1 MSDMITM
8 DDLNE
13 ENMAKLAAMVGQT
26 ETRSNV
32 QQGLPRLAIEQ
43 QADND
48 DGEPLPK
55 GSFRIRLD
63 NNTVYA
69 KEITVRMFVR
79 YYSYDLWNQNSPEDS
94 VRTVLSPSLS
104 DDFPDTSGGMKCGKL
119 NKQEVEALSTNSLEH
134 AKQKSIKCTQV
145 IYGVI
150 AGAKDATDTTGEAVD
165 LKGTPFIWSARGS
178 AFMPVANYIR
188 EVPSNKIIFGQ
199 KVSIATKRNKNGGIV
214 YYVPAF
220 DKPQPVKIVDEDVE
234 TLNTF
239 MKDIEKWNERV
250 LKQYNERKENVIAM
264 DDLDVAKAL
273 ENAEAI

>member
-79 YYSYDLWNQNSPEDS
+79 YYSYDSWNQQSPEDS
-94 VRTVLSPSLS
+94 IRTVLAPSLS

-134 AKQKSIKCTQV
+134 AKQKNIKCTQV
-145 IYGVI
+145 VYGVI
-150 AGAKDATDTTGEAVD
+150 TGAKDATDTTGEAVD

-199 KVSIATKRNKNGGIV
+199 KVNIATKRNKNGGIT
-214 YYVPAF
+214 YYTPVF

-239 MKDIEKWNERV
+239 MKDIERWNERV
-250 LKQYNERKENVIAM
+250 LKQYNERKENVLAM
-264 DDLDVAKAL
+264 DDLDVANSL
-273 ENAEAI
+273 EDAG

>member
-199 KVSIATKRNKNGGIV
+199 KVSIATKRNKNGGIT
-214 YYVPAF
+214 YYTPVF

>member
-178 AFMPVANYIR
+178 AFMPVANFIR

-199 KVSIATKRNKNGGIV
+199 KVSIATKRNKNGGIT
-214 YYVPAF
+214 YYTPVF

>member
-26 ETRSNV
+26 EKRSNV

-43 QADND
+43 QTDDD

-69 KEITVRMFVR
+69 KEITVRIFVR
-79 YYSYDLWNQNSPEDS
+79 WYSYDMYNKVKPEES
-94 VRTVLSPSLS
+94 IRTVLASSLS
-104 DDFPDTSGGMKCGKL
+104 DDFPDTSGGNKCGKL
-119 NKQEVEALSTNSLEH
+119 SKQEVEALPPNSLEF
-134 AKQKSIKCTQV
+134 ARQKNIKCVQV
-145 IYGVI
+145 VYGI
-150 AGAKDATDTTGEAVD
+150 ITGAKDATDTTGEAVD

-178 AFMPVANYIR
+178 SYMPVSNYIR
-188 EVPSNKIIFGQ
+188 EVPSNKIIFSQ
-199 KVSIATKRNKNGGIV
+199 KVNISTKRNRQGSNT
-214 YYVPAF
+214 YYTPVF
-220 DKPQPVKIVDEDVE
+220 DKPQPVNIADEDVE
-234 TLNTF
+234 TLNIF

-250 LKQYNERKENVIAM
+250 LKQYNERKENVLAM
-264 DDLDVAKAL
+264 DDLDVANSL
-273 ENAEAI
+273 EDAG

>member
-13 ENMAKLAAMVGQT
+13 ENIAKLAAMVGQT

-199 KVSIATKRNKNGGIV
+199 KVSIATKRNKNGGIT
-214 YYVPAF
+214 YYTPVF

-239 MKDIEKWNERV
+239 MKDIEKSNERV

>member
-8 DDLNE
+8 DDLTE

-79 YYSYDLWNQNSPEDS
+79 YYSYDLWNQQSPEDS
-94 VRTVLSPSLS
+94 IRTVLAPSLS
-104 DDFPDTSGGMKCGKL
+104 DDFPDTSGGMKCGKM

-145 IYGVI
+145 VYGVI
-150 AGAKDATDTTGEAVD
+150 TGAKDATDSTGETID

-199 KVSIATKRNKNGGIV
+199 KVNIATKRHKNGGIT
-214 YYVPAF
+214 YYTPVF

-239 MKDIEKWNERV
+239 MKDIERWNERV
-250 LKQYNERKENVIAM
+250 LKQYNERKENVLAM

>member
-8 DDLNE
+8 DDLTE

-26 ETRSNV
+26 ETRSNA

-69 KEITVRMFVR
+69 KEITVRKFVR
-79 YYSYDLWNQNSPEDS
+79 FQSYDLWNQQSPEDS
-94 VRTVLSPSLS
+94 IRTVLAPSLS

-145 IYGVI
+145 VYGI
-150 AGAKDATDTTGEAVD
+150 ITGAKDATDTTGESVD

-199 KVSIATKRNKNGGIV
+199 KVNIATKRNKNGGIT
-214 YYVPAF
+214 YYTPVF

-239 MKDIEKWNERV
+239 MKDIEKWNDRV
-250 LKQYNERKENVIAM
+250 LKQYNERKENVLAM

>member
-1 MSDMITM
+1 MSDIITM
-8 DDLNE
+8 EDLNE

-26 ETRSNV
+26 ETRATTT
-32 QQGLPRLAIEQ
+32 QGLPRLAIEQ

-55 GSFRIRLD
+55 GSFRIRLA
-63 NNTVYA
+63 NSTVYA
-69 KEITVRMFVR
+69 KEITVRIFVR

-94 VRTVLSPSLS
+94 IRTVLAPSLS

-119 NKQEVEALSTNSLEH
+119 SKQEVQGLAPNSLEH

-145 IYGVI
+145 VYGVI
-150 AGAKDATDTTGEAVD
+150 TGATNATDNAGDTVD
-165 LKGTPFIWSARGS
+165 LAGTPFIWSARGS

-199 KVSIATKRNKNGGIV
+199 KVKIATKRNKNGGIT
-214 YYVPAF
+214 YYTPAF
-220 DKPQPVKIVDEDVE
+220 YEPQAVKISDEDIE

-239 MKDIEKWNERV
+239 IQDIERANERV
-250 LKQYNERKENVIAM
+250 LKMYNERKENVLAM

>member
-79 YYSYDLWNQNSPEDS
+79 YYSYDLWNQQSPEDS
-94 VRTVLSPSLS
+94 IRTVLAPSLS
-104 DDFPDTSGGMKCGKL
+104 DDFPDTSGGMKCGKM

-145 IYGVI
+145 VYGI
-150 AGAKDATDTTGEAVD
+150 ITGAKDATDTTGEAVD

-199 KVSIATKRNKNGGIV
+199 KVNIATKRNKNGGIT
-214 YYVPAF
+214 YYTPVF

-239 MKDIEKWNERV
+239 MKDIERWNERV
-250 LKQYNERKENVIAM
+250 LKQYNERKENVLAM
-264 DDLDVAKAL
+264 DDLDVANSL
-273 ENAEAI
+273 EDAG

>member
-8 DDLNE
+8 DDLTE

-48 DGEPLPK
+48 DGEQLPK

-79 YYSYDLWNQNSPEDS
+79 YYSYDLWNQQSPEDS
-94 VRTVLSPSLS
+94 IRTVLAPSLS

-145 IYGVI
+145 VYGI
-150 AGAKDATDTTGEAVD
+150 ITGAKDATDTTGEAVD

-199 KVSIATKRNKNGGIV
+199 KVNIATKRNKNGGIT
-214 YYVPAF
+214 YYTPVF

-239 MKDIEKWNERV
+239 MKDIERWNERV
-250 LKQYNERKENVIAM
+250 LKQYNERKENVLAM

>member
-8 DDLNE
+8 DDLTE

-79 YYSYDLWNQNSPEDS
+79 YYSYDLWNQQSPEDS
-94 VRTVLSPSLS
+94 IRTVLAPSLS

-145 IYGVI
+145 VYGVI
-150 AGAKDATDTTGEAVD
+150 TGAKDATDTTGEAVD

-199 KVSIATKRNKNGGIV
+199 KVNIATKRNKNGGIT
-214 YYVPAF
+214 YYTPVF

-239 MKDIEKWNERV
+239 MKDIERWNERV
-250 LKQYNERKENVIAM
+250 LKQYNERKENVLAM
-264 DDLDVAKAL
+264 DDLDVANSL
-273 ENAEAI
+273 EDAG

>member
-8 DDLNE
+8 DDLTE

-48 DGEPLPK
+48 EGEPLPK
-55 GSFRIRLD
+55 GSFRVRLD

-79 YYSYDLWNQNSPEDS
+79 YYSYDLWNQQSPEDS
-94 VRTVLSPSLS
+94 IRTVLAPSLS

-145 IYGVI
+145 VYGI
-150 AGAKDATDTTGEAVD
+150 ITGAKDATDTTGEAVD

-199 KVSIATKRNKNGGIV
+199 KVSIATKRNKNGGIT
-214 YYVPAF
+214 YYTPVF

-239 MKDIEKWNERV
+239 MKDIERWNERV
-250 LKQYNERKENVIAM
+250 LKQYNERKENVLAM
-264 DDLDVAKAL
+264 DDLDVAKSL

>member
-1 MSDMITM
+1 MSDIITM
-8 DDLNE
+8 EDLNE

-26 ETRSNV
+26 ETRATTT
-32 QQGLPRLAIEQ
+32 QGLPRLAIEQ

-63 NNTVYA
+63 NSTVYA
-69 KEITVRMFVR
+69 KEITVRIFVR

-94 VRTVLSPSLS
+94 IRTVLAPSLS

-119 NKQEVEALSTNSLEH
+119 SKQEVEGLAPNSLEH

-145 IYGVI
+145 VYGVI
-150 AGAKDATDTTGEAVD
+150 TGATNATDNAGNAVD
-165 LKGTPFIWSARGS
+165 LAGTPFIWSARGS

-199 KVSIATKRNKNGGIV
+199 KVKIATKRNKNGGIT
-214 YYVPAF
+214 YYTPAF
-220 DKPQPVKIVDEDVE
+220 YEPQAVKISDEDVE

-239 MKDIEKWNERV
+239 IQDIERANERV
-250 LKQYNERKENVIAM
+250 LKLYNERKENVLAM

>member
-94 VRTVLSPSLS
+94 IRTVLSPSLS

-199 KVSIATKRNKNGGIV
+199 KVNIATKRNKNGGIT
-214 YYVPAF
+214 YYTPVF

-239 MKDIEKWNERV
+239 MKDIERWNERV

>member
-55 GSFRIRLD
+55 GRFRIRLD

-79 YYSYDLWNQNSPEDS
+79 YYSYDLWNQQSPEDS
-94 VRTVLSPSLS
+94 IRTVLAPSLS

-145 IYGVI
+145 VYGI
-150 AGAKDATDTTGEAVD
+150 ITGAKDATDTTGESVD

-199 KVSIATKRNKNGGIV
+199 KVNIATKRNKNGGIT
-214 YYVPAF
+214 YYTPVF

-239 MKDIEKWNERV
+239 MKDIERWNERV
-250 LKQYNERKENVIAM
+250 LKQYNERKENVLAM

>member
-8 DDLNE
+8 DDLTE

-79 YYSYDLWNQNSPEDS
+79 YYSYDLWNQQSPEDS
-94 VRTVLSPSLS
+94 IRTVLAPSLS

-145 IYGVI
+145 VYGI
-150 AGAKDATDTTGEAVD
+150 ITGAKDATDTTGEAVD

-199 KVSIATKRNKNGGIV
+199 KVNIATKRNKNGGITYCTPV
-214 YYVPAF
+214 F

-239 MKDIEKWNERV
+239 MKDIERWNERV
-250 LKQYNERKENVIAM
+250 LKQYNERKENVLAM

>member
-8 DDLNE
+8 DDLTE

-63 NNTVYA
+63 NDTVYA

-79 YYSYDLWNQNSPEDS
+79 YYSYDLWNQQSPEDS
-94 VRTVLSPSLS
+94 IRTVLAPSLS

-145 IYGVI
+145 VYGI
-150 AGAKDATDTTGEAVD
+150 ITGAKDATDTTGEAVD

-199 KVSIATKRNKNGGIV
+199 KVNIATKRNKNGGIT
-214 YYVPAF
+214 YYTPVF

-239 MKDIEKWNERV
+239 MKDIERWNERV
-250 LKQYNERKENVIAM
+250 LKQYNERKENVLAM

>member
-1 MSDMITM
+1 MITM

-26 ETRSNV
+26 ETRATTT
-32 QQGLPRLAIEQ
+32 QGLPRLAIEQ

-63 NNTVYA
+63 NSTVYA
-69 KEITVRMFVR
+69 KEITVRIFVR

-94 VRTVLSPSLS
+94 IRTVLAPSLS

-119 NKQEVEALSTNSLEH
+119 SKQEVEDLAPNSLEH
-134 AKQKSIKCTQV
+134 ATQKSIKCTQGV
-145 IYGVI
+145 YGGNT
-150 AGAKDATDTTGEAVD
+150 GATNATDNAGDTVD
-165 LKGTPFIWSARGS
+165 LAGTPFIWSARGS

-199 KVSIATKRNKNGGIV
+199 KVKIATKRNKNGGIT
-214 YYVPAF
+214 YYTPAF
-220 DKPQPVKIVDEDVE
+220 YEPQAVKISDEDVE

-239 MKDIEKWNERV
+239 IQDIERANERV
-250 LKQYNERKENVIAM
+250 LKLYNERKENVLAM

>member
-8 DDLNE
+8 DELNE

-199 KVSIATKRNKNGGIV
+199 KVSIATKRNKNGGIT
-214 YYVPAF
+214 YYTPVF

>member
-8 DDLNE
+8 DDLTE

-79 YYSYDLWNQNSPEDS
+79 YYSYDLWNQQSPEDS
-94 VRTVLSPSLS
+94 IRTVLAPSLS

-145 IYGVI
+145 VYGI
-150 AGAKDATDTTGEAVD
+150 ITGAKDATDTTGEAVD

-199 KVSIATKRNKNGGIV
+199 KVSIATKRNKNGGIT
-214 YYVPAF
+214 YYTPVF

-239 MKDIEKWNERV
+239 MKDIERWNERV
-250 LKQYNERKENVIAM
+250 LKQYNERKENVLAM

>member
-8 DDLNE
+8 DDLTE

-79 YYSYDLWNQNSPEDS
+79 YYSYDLWNQQSPEDS
-94 VRTVLSPSLS
+94 IRTVLAPSLS

-119 NKQEVEALSTNSLEH
+119 NKQEFEALSTNSLEH

-145 IYGVI
+145 VYGVI
-150 AGAKDATDTTGEAVD
+150 TGAKDATDSTGETID

-199 KVSIATKRNKNGGIV
+199 KVNIATKRHKNGGIT
-214 YYVPAF
+214 YYTPVF

-239 MKDIEKWNERV
+239 MKDIERWNERV
-250 LKQYNERKENVIAM
+250 LKQYNERKENVLAM

>member
-145 IYGVI
+145 VYGVI
-150 AGAKDATDTTGEAVD
+150 TGAKNATDNAGDTVNLA
-165 LKGTPFIWSARGS
+165 GTPFIWSARGS

-199 KVSIATKRNKNGGIV
+199 KVKIATKRNKNGGIT
-214 YYVPAF
+214 YYTPAF
-220 DKPQPVKIVDEDVE
+220 YEPQAVKISDEDVA

-239 MKDIEKWNERV
+239 IQDIERANERV
-250 LKQYNERKENVIAM
+250 LKLYNERKENVLAM

>member
-1 MSDMITM
+1 MSDIITM
-8 DDLNE
+8 EDLNE

-26 ETRSNV
+26 ETRATTT
-32 QQGLPRLAIEQ
+32 QGLPRLAIEQ

-63 NNTVYA
+63 NSTVYA

-79 YYSYDLWNQNSPEDS
+79 YYSYDLWNQSSPEDS
-94 VRTVLSPSLS
+94 IRTVLAPSLS

-119 NKQEVEALSTNSLEH
+119 SKQEVENLAPNSLEH

-145 IYGVI
+145 VYGVI
-150 AGAKDATDTTGEAVD
+150 TGAKNATDNAGETVD
-165 LKGTPFIWSARGS
+165 LAGTPFIWSARGS

-199 KVSIATKRNKNGGIV
+199 KVNIATKRNKNGGIV

-239 MKDIEKWNERV
+239 MKDIERWNERV
-250 LKQYNERKENVIAM
+250 LKQYNERKENVLAM